1 MADRMD
7 AEIAVAGG
15 GVVGLSLAAA
25 LAGSGVAV
33 TVIDPQAP
41 PEFPPSGFDPRVY
54 ALRPASVSFLA
65 RCGVWGS
72 LDETRICPIHLM
84 KVSGDDRRSLLT
96 FDAYRAGLQE
106 LAVIVEE
113 ANLQKAIRSTL
124 ASLPLVTVLAGRSV
138 IAAQWTDRAVAL
150 TLDDGS
156 QVSAQ
161 LAVAADGA
169 DSRLRALA
177 GIESNEKR
185 YGQRGVVANFRAA
198 RPHRNTAFQWF
209 LDDGVMA
216 LLPLPEEHVSL
227 VWSTSDA
234 HAEQLMS
241 HAPPGLAQ
249 RVSEAAAG
257 ELGELEP
264 ASRVQ
269 SFPLRLITA
278 RSVVAPR
285 LVIVGDAAHNVH
297 PLAGQGLNLG
307 LADCA
312 SLAQLIAQRAPS
324 ESVAS
329 PSLLARYRRSRAEEV
344 LAMRLA
350 TDGLQRLFAARLPG
364 VRWLR
369 NTGLRLVDR
378 MLPVKHEL
386 IKRAAGRSI

>member
-1 MADRMD
+1 MAGRTDP
-7 AEIAVAGG
+7 EIAVVGG

-33 TVIDPQAP
+33 TVIDPQP
-41 PEFPPSGFDPRVY
+41 PREFPPSGFDPRVY
-54 ALRPASVSFLA
+54 AVRPASVSFLA
-65 RCGVWGS
+65 RCGVWNHV
-72 LDETRICPIHLM
+72 DETRICPIHLM
-84 KVSGDDRRSLLT
+84 KIRGDDRHSLLT
-96 FDAYRAGLQE
+96 FDAYRAGLPE

-113 ANLQKAIRSTL
+113 ANLQKAIRSAL

-138 IAAQWTDRAVAL
+138 SAAQWTDRSVTL
-150 TLDDGS
+150 TLDDES
-156 QVSAQ
+156 QVNAQ

-177 GIESNEKR
+177 GIESDEKW

-198 RPHRNTAFQWF
+198 QPHRNTASQWF

-216 LLPLPEEHVSL
+216 LLPLPGQYVSL

-234 HAEQLMS
+234 HAGELMS
-241 HAPPGLAQ
+241 QAPAALAQ

-257 ELGELEP
+257 ELGELECVSP
-264 ASRVQ
+264 AQ
-269 SFPLRLITA
+269 SFPLRLMTA
-278 RSVVAPR
+278 RRIVAPR

-312 SLAQLIAQRAPS
+312 SLAQLVAKRAPN

-329 PSLLARYRRSRAEEV
+329 ASLLARYRRSRAEEV
-344 LAMRLA
+344 TAMQFA
-350 TDGLQRLFAARLPG
+350 TDGLQRLFAARMPG

-378 MLPVKHEL
+378 MSPLKQEL
-386 IKRAAGRSI
+386 IKRAAGRAM